1 MNFDENSLVHIL
13 KQNNVGGIVA
23 LPPTSCLRAVH
34 LSAYATAHVERT
46 GSPRRRNSPG
56 TGPVTWTSEIICR
69 ICPKERFL

>member
-1 MNFDENSLVHIL
+1 MNFDENSPVHFP

-23 LPPTSCLRAVH
+23 LPPTSCLRAAC
-34 LSAYATAHVERT
+34 LSAYAAARVECT